1 MILAPFMAR
10 SRPVTAHPSNCMPRI
25 VSAARG
31 GVYEPLAVTGTVSDR
46 PFSCI
51 KPEPVTA
58 VPRCATEM
66 VEIMW

>member
-1 MILAPFMAR
+1 ML
-10 SRPVTAHPSNCMPRI
+10 RI